1 MHDDDIGLFIA
12 HMRDPEA
19 RTMAAFTAEDP
30 DDVAGEAARWVRI
43 RNDPGNLTRTVL
55 VDGLVAGHVA
65 SFFIEGDR
73 EITYWIG
80 REWWGQGIATEAL
93 RRLLDLDPERPLH
106 ARVAEDNV
114 GSLTVLERCG
124 FRRTGRDRGY
134 AAGRGHEIDELILQL
149 DG

>member
-1 MHDDDIGLFIA
+1 MRDDDIGLFIA
-12 HMRDPEA
+12 HMCDPEA

-43 RNDPGNLTRTVL
+43 RRDADNLTRTVL
-55 VDGLVAGHVA
+55 VDGQVAGHVA

-80 REWWGQGIATEAL
+80 REWWGQGIATAAL
-93 RRLLDLDPERPLH
+93 RLLLDLDPVRPLH
-106 ARVAEDNV
+106 ARVAEGNV
-114 GSLTVLERCG
+114 GSLTVLQRCG
-124 FRRTGRDRGY
+124 FRQTGRDRGY
-134 AAGRGHEIDELILQL
+134 AAGRGREIEELILQL